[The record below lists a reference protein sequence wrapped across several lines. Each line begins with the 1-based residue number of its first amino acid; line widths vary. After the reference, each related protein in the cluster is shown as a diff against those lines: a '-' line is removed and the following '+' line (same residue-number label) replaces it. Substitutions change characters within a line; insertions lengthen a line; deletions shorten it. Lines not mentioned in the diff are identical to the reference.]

1 MIHIVITLL
10 ILTTA
15 AMYWSNIVD
24 GNVSIAPIIGLM
36 FGCLYS
42 YQQLEEET
50 EYTLQFCL
58 FIVSIT
64 VEWKST
70 NGLKK

>member
-1 MIHIVITLL
+1 MINVIIALL

-15 AMYWSNIVD
+15 AMYWSNLVE
-24 GNVSIAPIIGLM
+24 GEVSIAPVIGLM

-42 YQQLEEET
+42 YQQLEKET